1 MEQEIKNRVADSGIL
16 QIDPKD
22 FIPIT
27 TLTEL
32 DIKGWLFEELILKEK
47 DFREYI
53 RQHNWQQYDGVA
65 VAVYCSVDA
74 IIPTWAYMLVSEA
87 LQLHASTIFFGNTI
101 QLKEKLTTDA
111 IEKINIENYRNK
123 RIVVKGCGEENFSPA
138 VYMLLTQKLKPVVRS
153 IMFGE
158 PCSTVPVYKSK
169 L

>member
-22 FIPIT
+22 FIPVT
-27 TLTEL
+27 TLAEL

-47 DFREYI
+47 DFREHI
-53 RQHNWQQYDGVA
+53 RQHNWQQYDGAA

-87 LQLHASTIFFGNTI
+87 LHLHASTIFFGNTI
-101 QLKEKLTTDA
+101 QLKEKLTNDA

-123 RIVVKGCGEENFSPA
+123 RIVIKGCGEENFSPA

-158 PCSTVPVYKSK
+158 PCSTVPVYKSN
-169 L
+169 